1 LVFLDGEVLLGQL
14 AQSDGGMGNVQEQ
27 NGEVKVRGS
36 AIVFAGSGES
46 DAGWVDYQHKFEK

>member
-1 LVFLDGEVLLGQL
+1 
-14 AQSDGGMGNVQEQ
+14 MGNVEEQ